1 MSRSTKKAPGAPAM
15 PAAGECISMRRLCLS
30 LNLRR
35 TERIVTRH
43 YDEYLAAAGLTA
55 AQFPILAVIATLE
68 TPTFRLLAEELD
80 LERSTL
86 SRNLALLE
94 RKGLVEIEPSSGR
107 RAGRLSL
114 TPTGR
119 TALRR
124 AYDRWREAHEALA
137 KLLSADAITEGLQF
151 LKTLRR
157 QVRDASSP
165 SS

>member
-1 MSRSTKKAPGAPAM
+1 M
-15 PAAGECISMRRLCLS
+15 PTAGECISMRRLCLS

-35 TERIVTRH
+35 TERTVTRH
-43 YDEYLAAAGLTA
+43 YDEYLAPTGLTA

-94 RKGLVEIEPSSGR
+94 SKGLVAIEPSSGR

-114 TPTGR
+114 TRKGLV
-119 TALRR
+119 ALRR
-124 AYDRWREAHEALA
+124 AYDCWREAHEALGRVLPA
-137 KLLSADAITEGLQF
+137 EAIAEGLQF

-157 QVRDASSP
+157 QVRAAHSQGTSTSDE
-165 SS
+165 

>member
-1 MSRSTKKAPGAPAM
+1 MSRSAKGSVAM
-15 PAAGECISMRRLCLS
+15 PTPDECISMRRLCLS

-35 TERIVTRH
+35 TERAVTRH

-94 RKGLVEIEPSSGR
+94 SKGLVEIEPSSGR

-114 TPTGR
+114 TRNGR
-119 TALRR
+119 AALRL
-124 AYDRWREAHEALA
+124 AYDRWREAHDALA
-137 KLLSADAITEGLQF
+137 SVLPPEAITGGLEF
-151 LKTLRR
+151 LRTLRR
-157 QVRDASSP
+157 QVRDASTP
-165 SS
+165 DA